1 MRAGNFLYRCVIC
14 YHPPMAQ
21 KVFVGLSGG
30 VDSAVSAAL
39 LKEQGH
45 EVTGVFIRIYRPE
58 FIECTWKED
67 RLDAMRVCAA
77 LSIPFRE
84 IDLSDA
90 YKKEVV
96 DSMIA
101 DYKAG
106 ITPNP
111 DVLCNATIK
120 FGAFLEWALKEGAD
134 KIATG
139 HYALIRTNKPIVELL
154 RGKDASK
161 DQSYFLYRLTQKELQ
176 HVVFPVG
183 DMLKSEVRQKALE
196 LNLPVANK
204 HDSQGLCFI
213 GDVSIADFLKRFID
227 LTPGPVVDTDGNT
240 IGEHEGAALLTV
252 GQRHGF
258 SLAKN
263 QENVPHYVTTID
275 ASTNTVVVSA
285 RKDDAATKVVAVRN
299 VSWVNESPQKGQEVL
314 VQARYREKPV
324 PATVEPDSERT
335 IVTFAEPH
343 TSPVPNGTFGRVA
356 APGQSLVVYTGDVCL
371 GGGVIEKA
379 L

>member
-1 MRAGNFLYRCVIC
+1 M
-14 YHPPMAQ
+14 
-21 KVFVGLSGG
+21 KVFVCLSGG

-45 EVTGVFIRIYRPE
+45 DVTGVFIRIYRPE

-120 FGAFLEWALKEGAD
+120 FGAFLAWARKQGAD

-139 HYALIRTNKPIVELL
+139 HYAQLRPDSAEASTGRQGSDGQAPCELL
-154 RGKDASK
+154 RGADASK
-161 DQSYFLYRLTQKELQ
+161 DQSYFLYRLSQEDLRQ
-176 HVVFPVG
+176 VLFPVG
-183 DMLKSEVRQKALE
+183 HLQKSEVRQKAVHFD
-196 LNLPVANK
+196 LPVAQK

-213 GDVSIADFLKRFID
+213 GDVSIADFLRRFID
-227 LTPGPVVDTDGNT
+227 LSPGPVVDIDGNT
-240 IGEHEGAALLTV
+240 IGEHDGAALLTV

-258 SLAKN
+258 TLVKN
-263 QENVPHYVTTID
+263 QENVPHYVTAID
-275 ASTNTVVVSA
+275 VPTNTVVVSI
-285 RKDDAATKVVAVRN
+285 RKED
-299 VSWVNESPQKGQEVL
+299 
-314 VQARYREKPV
+314 
-324 PATVEPDSERT
+324 
-335 IVTFAEPH
+335 
-343 TSPVPNGTFGRVA
+343 
-356 APGQSLVVYTGDVCL
+356 
-371 GGGVIEKA
+371 
-379 L
+379 